1 VADSGLTTVQRS
13 VHEEGTRQVQR
24 IASYP
29 KITVCEGGR
38 GVCAHVGS
46 RLLADMAA
54 AAGVAEAFD
63 DAVGAGRKRR
73 SAHAPGRVLADLAL
87 MLADG
92 GVAIG
97 DLAVLRDQPNLFGP
111 VASTATAWLVLAS
124 VNDTV
129 LDQVKTARALARE
142 RAWLLRGEAGR
153 MVPTVRCAGTMV
165 PGLVI
170 DLDAT
175 LVACHSEKQGCA
187 ATFKHGY
194 GYHRLLAWLDNTGE
208 ALAGMLRPGNANAM
222 PPPTTS
228 A

>member
-1 VADSGLTTVQRS
+1 
-13 VHEEGTRQVQR
+13 
-24 IASYP
+24 
-29 KITVCEGGR
+29 
-38 GVCAHVGS
+38 
-46 RLLADMAA
+46 
-54 AAGVAEAFD
+54 
-63 DAVGAGRKRR
+63 
-73 SAHAPGRVLADLAL
+73 
-87 MLADG
+87 
-92 GVAIG
+92 
-97 DLAVLRDQPNLFGP
+97 
-111 VASTATAWLVLAS
+111 
-124 VNDTV
+124 
-129 LDQVKTARALARE
+129 
-142 RAWLLRGEAGR
+142 